1 MIAIPIPIALSILL
15 FIKVNR
21 YDKLNR
27 EAIARLSR
35 ENMLFAPVQHEQLEL
50 LDFNLTDVAHSE
62 VSDINGNKFILSDSL
77 KADKTIMIYIARI
90 ASISSWGI

>member
-1 MIAIPIPIALSILL
+1 
-15 FIKVNR
+15 
-21 YDKLNR
+21 
-27 EAIARLSR
+27 
-35 ENMLFAPVQHEQLEL
+35 MLFAPVQHEQLEL

-90 ASISSWGI
+90 ASISSWGISEFLTRKPLAILADK